1 MLTILGVVL
10 LFLILIPLA
19 AFAYAQTRPD
29 AFRIERTAEIEAHPD
44 AIFPLL
50 DDFRRWAEWSPWEGK
65 DPAMK
70 RTYVGAPA
78 GEGAVYAWRGNRA
91 VGAGRM
97 EIVETS
103 PPLRLLIDLHFLKP
117 FEARNKAE
125 FTLEPAGSA
134 AARKPCRDPRH
145 LGDAWPRPSHDEDD
159 GARREHGPHGWPRF
173 RDRPR
178 QSEARQREPRPAAV
192 ERASCPAL
200 GRASTK
206 AKARRDHRVVDGRAE
221 PGMTGPNALHLSPGH
236 VRRSADTA

>member
-1 MLTILGVVL
+1 MRGHMLTILGVVL

-134 AARKPCRDPRH
+134 A
-145 LGDAWPRPSHDEDD
+145 
-159 GARREHGPHGWPRF
+159 GAATRVTWAMH
-173 RDRPR
+173 
-178 QSEARQREPRPAAV
+178 
-192 ERASCPAL
+192 
-200 GRASTK
+200 GRAHPMMKTMGLVVNMD
-206 AKARRDHRVVDGRAE
+206 RMVGRDFETGLANLKRVSE
-221 PGMTGPNALHLSPGH
+221 SPGLPP
-236 VRRSADTA
+236 